1 MLRSVRR
8 LVAMLTVLGLVLGFW
23 LPPEHIHEHAGPHH
37 SSLIHRHFLTHSV
50 FGGISLSHTDDDPPR
65 VLDSVGVTTSAAP
78 ALKPVAVRYNAITI
92 EPDRQAHAPRENPS
106 PSIHAPPN
114 LRFVALRAPP
124 FSS

>member
-78 ALKPVAVRYNAITI
+78 ALIRADPLIRNAYLG
-92 EPDRQAHAPRENPS
+92 DAAAAS
-106 PSIHAPPN
+106 G
-114 LRFVALRAPP
+114 
-124 FSS
+124 